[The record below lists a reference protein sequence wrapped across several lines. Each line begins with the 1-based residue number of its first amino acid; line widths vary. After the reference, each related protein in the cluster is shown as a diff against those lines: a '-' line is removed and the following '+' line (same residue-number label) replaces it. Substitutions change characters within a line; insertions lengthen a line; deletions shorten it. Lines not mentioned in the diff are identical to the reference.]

1 MTYAARLVFIPLVA
15 ALICTGCAVVKQPEV
30 SKNDQEYYLA
40 LQQNDIP
47 DEIKL
52 LEKMKM
58 TDDDETGTPKH
69 FSADSY
75 YFLALLYSH
84 HNNPAPDY
92 PKALEALEHYGKLVP
107 AEKQRVEIRYLGK
120 LLAEINELTLMA
132 GENTNLE
139 GEKTL
144 LLKKCATLRQEVA
157 DLSKENQTLKSSIE
171 QMKNHIEQLKKLD
184 VRLEQKKRAIR

>member
-1 MTYAARLVFIPLVA
+1 MTYAARLVFIPLVV
-15 ALICTGCAVVKQPEV
+15 ALLCTGCAVVKQPAV

-40 LQQNDIP
+40 LQQNDIAG
-47 DEIKL
+47 EIKL
-52 LEKMKM
+52 LEKM
-58 TDDDETGTPKH
+58 TAAGETGTPKH

-92 PKALEALEHYGKLVP
+92 PKALEALQHYGKLVP
-107 AEKQRVEIRYLGK
+107 AEKQRVETRFLGK
-120 LLAEINELTLMA
+120 LLSQINELTLMA

-144 LLKKCATLRQEVA
+144 LLKRCATLRQEVA

-184 VRLEQKKRAIR
+184 MRLEQKKRAIR

>member
-1 MTYAARLVFIPLVA
+1 MTYAARLVFLLLVV
-15 ALICTGCAVVKQPEV
+15 ALLCTGCAVDKHPAAVI
-30 SKNDQEYYLA
+30 NDQEYYLA
-40 LQQNDIP
+40 LQQNAIA

-52 LEKMKM
+52 QEKM
-58 TDDDETGTPKH
+58 TAAGNPETAKH
-69 FSADSY
+69 LSADSY

-92 PKALEALEHYGKLVP
+92 PKALEALEHYEKLVP
-107 AEKQRVEIRYLGK
+107 AEKRRIESRYLGK

-139 GEKTL
+139 GEKIV
-144 LLKKCATLRQEVA
+144 LLKRCSTLRQEVA
-157 DLSKENQTLKSSIE
+157 DLSKENQTMKSSIE

-184 VRLEQKKRAIR
+184 MRLEQKKRAIR

>member
-1 MTYAARLVFIPLVA
+1 MTYAARLVFISLVV
-15 ALICTGCAVVKQPEV
+15 ALLCTGCAVVKQPAV

-40 LQQNDIP
+40 LQQNDIAG
-47 DEIKL
+47 EIKL
-52 LEKMKM
+52 LEKM
-58 TDDDETGTPKH
+58 TAAGETGTPKQ

-84 HNNPAPDY
+84 HNNPTPDY
-92 PKALEALEHYGKLVP
+92 PKALEALQHYGKLVP
-107 AEKQRVEIRYLGK
+107 AEKQRVETRFLRK
-120 LLAEINELTLMA
+120 LLSQINELTLMA

-144 LLKKCATLRQEVA
+144 LLKRCATLRQEVA

-184 VRLEQKKRAIR
+184 MRLEQKKRAIR